1 MTLLYYKYLY
11 YIIYL
16 GVNRL
21 VLHILLNHMAAF
33 VFNNISFM
41 LLYMLYICACW
52 ASIVFILYVRLL
64 VQINNKQTCTVCTQ
78 KQKPVTVFCF
88 SFV

>member
-41 LLYMLYICACW
+41 LLYMLYICAC
-52 ASIVFILYVRLL
+52 
-64 VQINNKQTCTVCTQ
+64 
-78 KQKPVTVFCF
+78 
-88 SFV
+88 